1 MLHIGMRT
9 CWITA
14 SLTPKILLIP
24 LLQLQ
29 REEGERSSR
38 SWTACEGKLQ
48 NLTRNSTAHLQQI
61 HVDSSENIISYYS
74 VTAPTNSTVHQSSRN
89 VKEAHQTPGLL
100 NIVCICVYL
109 HAGVSSC
116 LATDMKV
123 SEDRQL
129 LPEPMLGGV
138 SKSRT
143 VADRDG
149 ARIHL
154 CDEGVVDSN

>member
-38 SWTACEGKLQ
+38 SWTAWKGKLK

-61 HVDSSENIISYYS
+61 HVDSSENIILYYS
-74 VTAPTNSTVHQSSRN
+74 VTAPTNSTVHQSIRN
-89 VKEAHQTPGLL
+89 VKEAHQTPHRPTE
-100 NIVCICVYL
+100 Y
-109 HAGVSSC
+109 C
-116 LATDMKV
+116 LYMCLSACRCEQLPSNRYESV
-123 SEDRQL
+123 RRQTTAA
-129 LPEPMLGGV
+129 
-138 SKSRT
+138 R
-143 VADRDG
+143 ADVGR
-149 ARIHL
+149 
-154 CDEGVVDSN
+154 SF